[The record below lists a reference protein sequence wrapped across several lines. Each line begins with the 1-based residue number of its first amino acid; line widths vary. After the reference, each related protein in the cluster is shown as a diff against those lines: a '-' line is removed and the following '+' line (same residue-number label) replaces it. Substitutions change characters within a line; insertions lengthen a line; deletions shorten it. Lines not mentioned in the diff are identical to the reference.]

1 MGIQFCQ
8 SVFNVWVGPR
18 LSCYFPNGHE
28 YLLVELN
35 VIPQDG
41 PWTKTC

>member
-1 MGIQFCQ
+1 MGIQFCPP
-8 SVFNVWVGPR
+8 VFNVWDGSR
-18 LSCYFPNGHE
+18 LFCYFTNGLE